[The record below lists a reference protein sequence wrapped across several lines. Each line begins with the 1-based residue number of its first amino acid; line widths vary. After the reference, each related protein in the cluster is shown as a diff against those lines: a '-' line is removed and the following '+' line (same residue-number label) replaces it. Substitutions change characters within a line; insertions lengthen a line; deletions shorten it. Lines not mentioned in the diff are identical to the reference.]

1 VGRIFRRFFILVL
14 LLVLVL
20 PLTAVFAE
28 GEGWIIEELKLFSKG
43 VGVISE
49 AYVGD
54 VTPRDLL
61 YKAMKGMLGS
71 LDRFSEFIEPGRFNL
86 LQIQIKGEYAGIG
99 ALLEMI
105 NGQVVIKAV
114 EPGKPAQ
121 KAGLLQGDILLKV
134 DGVSLEKKVVGDVSA
149 LLRGDVDTPVVVSL
163 LRPPSMQT
171 LDIKILRQK
180 IEIQSVQDVR
190 MIGKAAAYFRLSGW
204 QDNTSSQADKALKD
218 LKKQGMKALVID
230 LRNNDGG
237 LLTQAVALAE
247 RFLPK
252 GKKIVSV
259 QSKIA
264 EQRKEY
270 FVSENGNYVNI
281 ELVILVNGY
290 SASASEVF
298 SGAMQDHKR
307 ATLIGVK
314 TFGKGSVQSVV
325 PFDDKSAMKLT
336 TARYATPSGRVI
348 DMVGL
353 TPDRD
358 VANSPDGT
366 PGVDRQ
372 ILEAITVLKQYM

>member
-1 VGRIFRRFFILVL
+1 VGRIVRRFLISGFL
-14 LLVLVL
+14 LLLAL
-20 PLTAVFAE
+20 PFTAAFAE

-54 VTPRDLL
+54 VTPRHLL
-61 YKAMKGMLGS
+61 YQAMKGMLGS
-71 LDRFSEFIEPGRFNL
+71 LDRFSEFIEPERFKL

-99 ALLEMI
+99 ALLEMVHE
-105 NGQVVIKAV
+105 QVVIKAV
-114 EPGKPAQ
+114 QPGMPAE
-121 KAGLLQGDILLKV
+121 KAGLLPGDILLKI
-134 DGVSLEKKVVGDVSA
+134 DGVSIAKKAIGDVSA
-149 LLRGDVDTPVVVSL
+149 LLRGDENTPVLVTL
-163 LRPPSMQT
+163 QRPPSMQV

-180 IEIQSVQDVR
+180 IVIQSVQDAR
-190 MIGKAAAYFRLSGW
+190 MIGKALAYFRLSGW
-204 QDNTSSQADKALKD
+204 QDNTSSQVDQTLKD
-218 LKKQGMKALVID
+218 LKKKGMKALIID

-237 LLTQAVALAE
+237 LLAQAVALAK

-259 QSKIA
+259 KSKIP

-325 PFDDKSAMKLT
+325 PFDDVSAMKLT

-348 DMVGL
+348 DMIGL
-353 TPDRD
+353 TPDRE

-372 ILEAITVLKQYM
+372 ILEAITVFKKYM

>member
-1 VGRIFRRFFILVL
+1 MGRNIRRFLIPAFLLILA
-14 LLVLVL
+14 L
-20 PLTAVFAE
+20 PLTTAFAE
-28 GEGWIIEELKLFSKG
+28 GEGWILEELKLFSKG
-43 VGVISE
+43 IGVISE

-54 VTPRDLL
+54 VTPRNLL
-61 YKAMKGMLGS
+61 YQAMKGMLGS
-71 LDRFSEFIEPGRFNL
+71 LDRFSEFIDPERFKL
-86 LQIQIKGEYAGIG
+86 FQIQIKGEYAGIG
-99 ALLEMI
+99 AILHAV

-114 EPGKPAQ
+114 EPSKPAE
-121 KAGLLQGDILLKV
+121 KAGLLAGDILLKV
-134 DGVSLEKKVVGDVSA
+134 DGVSMEKKSPAEVAA
-149 LLRGDVDTPVVVSL
+149 LLRGDADTPVVVTLS
-163 LRPPSMQT
+163 RPPSMQVM
-171 LDIKILRQK
+171 DVKILRQK
-180 IEIQSVQDVR
+180 IEIQSVQDIR
-190 MIGKAAAYFRLSGW
+190 MVGKSLAYFRLSGW
-204 QDNTSSQADKALKD
+204 QDNTSAQADQALKD
-218 LKKQGMKALVID
+218 LKKKGMKALIID

-237 LLTQAVALAE
+237 LLAQAVALAE

-259 QSKIA
+259 KSKIA

-270 FVSENGNYVNI
+270 FVPENGNYVNI

-325 PFDDKSAMKLT
+325 PFDDASAMKLT

-348 DMVGL
+348 DMIGL
-353 TPDRD
+353 TPDR
-358 VANSPDGT
+358 VIVNNPDGT

-372 ILEAITVLKQYM
+372 ILEAITFFKQYM

>member
-1 VGRIFRRFFILVL
+1 MGRNIRRFLIPAFLLILA
-14 LLVLVL
+14 L
-20 PLTAVFAE
+20 PLTTAFAE
-28 GEGWIIEELKLFSKG
+28 GEGWILEELKLFSKG
-43 VGVISE
+43 IGVISE

-54 VTPRDLL
+54 VTPRNLL
-61 YKAMKGMLGS
+61 YQAMKGMLGS
-71 LDRFSEFIEPGRFNL
+71 LDRFSEFIDPERFKL
-86 LQIQIKGEYAGIG
+86 FQIQIKGEYAGIG
-99 ALLEMI
+99 AILHAV

-114 EPGKPAQ
+114 EPSKPAE
-121 KAGLLQGDILLKV
+121 KAGLLAGDILLKV
-134 DGVSLEKKVVGDVSA
+134 DGVSMEKKSPAEVAA
-149 LLRGDVDTPVVVSL
+149 LLRGDADTPVVVTLS
-163 LRPPSMQT
+163 RPPSMQVM
-171 LDIKILRQK
+171 DVKILRQK
-180 IEIQSVQDVR
+180 IEIQSVQDIR
-190 MIGKAAAYFRLSGW
+190 MVGKSLAYFRLSGW
-204 QDNTSSQADKALKD
+204 QDHTSAQADQALKD
-218 LKKQGMKALVID
+218 LKKKGMKALIID

-237 LLTQAVALAE
+237 LLAQAVALAE

-259 QSKIA
+259 KSKIA

-270 FVSENGNYVNI
+270 FVPENGNYVNI

-325 PFDDKSAMKLT
+325 PFDDASAMKLT

-348 DMVGL
+348 DMIGL
-353 TPDRD
+353 TPDR
-358 VANSPDGT
+358 VIVNNPDGT

-372 ILEAITVLKQYM
+372 ILEAITFFKQYM

>member
-1 VGRIFRRFFILVL
+1 MGRIFRRFFILVL

-49 AYVGD
+49 AHVGD

>member
-1 VGRIFRRFFILVL
+1 MGRVVRRFLIPGL
-14 LLVLVL
+14 LLLSIL

-28 GEGWIIEELKLFSKG
+28 GEGWIIEELKLFSKA

-54 VTPRDLL
+54 VTPRELL

-71 LDRFSEFIEPGRFNL
+71 LDRFSEFIEPGRFKL

-99 ALLEMI
+99 ALLEVV
-105 NGQVVIKAV
+105 NEQVVIKAV
-114 EPGKPAQ
+114 EPGKPAE
-121 KAGLLQGDILLKV
+121 KAGLLPGDILLKI
-134 DGVSLEKKVVGDVSA
+134 DGASIAKKAIGDVSA
-149 LLRGDVDTPVVVSL
+149 LLRGDVNTPVVVTLS
-163 LRPPSMQT
+163 RPPSMQT

-204 QDNTSSQADKALKD
+204 QDNTSAQADKALKD
-218 LKKQGMKALVID
+218 LKKKGMKALIID

-325 PFDDKSAMKLT
+325 PFDDVSAMKLT

-348 DMVGL
+348 DMIGL
-353 TPDRD
+353 TPDREI
-358 VANSPDGT
+358 VNGPDGT

>member
-1 VGRIFRRFFILVL
+1 VL

>member
-1 VGRIFRRFFILVL
+1 MGRILRRFLIPGL
-14 LLVLVL
+14 LLLFVL
-20 PLTAVFAE
+20 PLTVAFAE
-28 GEGWIIEELKLFSKG
+28 GDGWIIEELKLFSKG
-43 VGVISE
+43 VGVITE

-54 VTPRDLL
+54 VTPRQLL

-71 LDRFSEFIEPGRFNL
+71 LDRFSDFIEPERFKL

-99 ALLEMI
+99 AILEMI
-105 NGQVVIKAV
+105 NQQVVIKAV
-114 EPGKPAQ
+114 EPGKPAE
-121 KAGLLQGDILLKV
+121 KAGLLAGDILLKI
-134 DGVSLEKKVVGDVSA
+134 DGVSIEKKAVGDVSA
-149 LLRGDVDTPVVVSL
+149 LLRGDVDTPVLVTLS
-163 LRPPSMQT
+163 RPPSMQI

-180 IEIQSVQDVR
+180 IEIQSVHDAR
-190 MIGKAAAYFRLSGW
+190 MVGKSLAYFRLSGW
-204 QDNTSSQADKALKD
+204 QDNTSVQVDKALAD
-218 LKKQGMKALVID
+218 LKKQGMKALIID

-247 RFLPK
+247 RFLTK

-270 FVSENGNYVNI
+270 FVPQNGSYVNI

-307 ATLIGVK
+307 AILIGVK

-325 PFDDKSAMKLT
+325 PFDDASAMKLT

-348 DMVGL
+348 DLIGL

-358 VANSPDGT
+358 ISNSPDGT

-372 ILEAITVLKQYM
+372 VLEAITVLKQYM

>member
-1 VGRIFRRFFILVL
+1 
-14 LLVLVL
+14 
-20 PLTAVFAE
+20 
-28 GEGWIIEELKLFSKG
+28 
-43 VGVISE
+43 
-49 AYVGD
+49 
-54 VTPRDLL
+54 
-61 YKAMKGMLGS
+61 
-71 LDRFSEFIEPGRFNL
+71 
-86 LQIQIKGEYAGIG
+86 
-99 ALLEMI
+99 
-105 NGQVVIKAV
+105 
-114 EPGKPAQ
+114 
-121 KAGLLQGDILLKV
+121 
-134 DGVSLEKKVVGDVSA
+134 
-149 LLRGDVDTPVVVSL
+149 
-163 LRPPSMQT
+163 
-171 LDIKILRQK
+171 
-180 IEIQSVQDVR
+180 
-190 MIGKAAAYFRLSGW
+190 LSGW
-204 QDNTSSQADKALKD
+204 QDNTSSQVDQTLKD
-218 LKKQGMKALVID
+218 LKKKGMKALIID

-237 LLTQAVALAE
+237 LLAQAVALAK

-259 QSKIA
+259 KSKIP

-325 PFDDKSAMKLT
+325 PFDDVSAMKLT

-348 DMVGL
+348 DMIGL
-353 TPDRD
+353 TPDRE

-372 ILEAITVLKQYM
+372 ILEAITVFKKYM

>member
-1 VGRIFRRFFILVL
+1 MGRIFRRFFILVL

>member
-1 VGRIFRRFFILVL
+1 VGRNIRRFLIPAFLLILA
-14 LLVLVL
+14 L
-20 PLTAVFAE
+20 PLTTAFAE
-28 GEGWIIEELKLFSKG
+28 GEGWILEELKLFSKG
-43 VGVISE
+43 IGVISE

-54 VTPRDLL
+54 VTPRNLL
-61 YKAMKGMLGS
+61 YQAMKGMLGS
-71 LDRFSEFIEPGRFNL
+71 LDRFSEFIDPERFKL
-86 LQIQIKGEYAGIG
+86 FQIQIKGEYAGIG
-99 ALLEMI
+99 AILHAV

-114 EPGKPAQ
+114 EPSKPAE
-121 KAGLLQGDILLKV
+121 KAGLLAGDILLKV
-134 DGVSLEKKVVGDVSA
+134 DGVSMEKKSPAEVAA
-149 LLRGDVDTPVVVSL
+149 LLRGDADTPVVVTLS
-163 LRPPSMQT
+163 RPPSMQVM
-171 LDIKILRQK
+171 DVKILRQK
-180 IEIQSVQDVR
+180 IEIQSVQDIR
-190 MIGKAAAYFRLSGW
+190 MVGKSLAYFRLSGW
-204 QDNTSSQADKALKD
+204 QDNTSAQADQALKD
-218 LKKQGMKALVID
+218 LKKKGMKALIID

-237 LLTQAVALAE
+237 LLAQAVALAE

-259 QSKIA
+259 KSKIA

-270 FVSENGNYVNI
+270 FVPENGNYVNI

-325 PFDDKSAMKLT
+325 PFDDASAMKLT

-348 DMVGL
+348 DMIGL
-353 TPDRD
+353 TPDR
-358 VANSPDGT
+358 VIVNNPDGT

-372 ILEAITVLKQYM
+372 ILEAITFFKQYM